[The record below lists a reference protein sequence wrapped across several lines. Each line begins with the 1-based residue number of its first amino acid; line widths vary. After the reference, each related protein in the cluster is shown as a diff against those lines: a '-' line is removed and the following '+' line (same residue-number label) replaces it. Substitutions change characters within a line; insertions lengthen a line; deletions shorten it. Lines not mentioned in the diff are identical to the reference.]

1 MRYACAGHPP
11 PVLMRAGPRR
21 RASCGTGARSP
32 LDADAPAGRRAPRR
46 RVELAP
52 GATVLLYTDGLV
64 ERRDR
69 SLDEGM
75 HALVGAVGELRDL
88 EPAEL
93 TEALTDALGR
103 RSGITDD
110 VCVLALRRAGD

>member
-1 MRYACAGHPP
+1 
-11 PVLMRAGPRR
+11 
-21 RASCGTGARSP
+21 
-32 LDADAPAGRRAPRR
+32 
-46 RVELAP
+46 
-52 GATVLLYTDGLV
+52 
-64 ERRDR
+64 
-69 SLDEGM
+69 M

-110 VCVLALRRAGD
+110 VCVLALRRAGG